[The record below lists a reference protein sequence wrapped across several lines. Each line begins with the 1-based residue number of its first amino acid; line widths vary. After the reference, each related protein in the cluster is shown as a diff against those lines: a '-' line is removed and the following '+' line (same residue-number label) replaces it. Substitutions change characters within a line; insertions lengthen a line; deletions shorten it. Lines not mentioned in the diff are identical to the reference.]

1 MNKYEHVF
9 IARPDVS
16 PAQMESSI
24 EELKA
29 LIEEKGGK
37 VHKTEY
43 WGLRTLAYRV
53 NKNRKGHY
61 GYLDMEAGNEV
72 LDAHRLTS
80 SATPTTSCAHMTCR
94 VDELNEE
101 PSAVLRK
108 GEDRKR
114 RERRSPPQGLPLL
127 GRERAEDRLQGHQA
141 PAALHFRARQDRAV
155 AHHRRVG
162 QEAA

>member
-1 MNKYEHVF
+1 MRPSGPSEGARAAALKKGRKRLMNKYEHVF

-16 PAQMESSI
+16 PAQVESAI

-43 WGLRTLAYRV
+43 WGLRTLAYRM

-72 LDAHRLTS
+72 LEALDYRQRFADDVMRY
-80 SATPTTSCAHMTCR
+80 MTIR
-94 VDELNEE
+94 VEELSEE
-101 PSAVLRK
+101 PSPVLSRK
-108 GEDRKR
+108 DRR
-114 RERRSPPQGLPLL
+114 R
-127 GRERAEDRLQGHQA
+127 D
-141 PAALHFRARQDRAV
+141 
-155 AHHRRVG
+155 
-162 QEAA
+162 

>member
-9 IARPDVS
+9 ITRPDVS

-61 GYLDMEAGNEV
+61 GYLDMEADNDV
-72 LDAHRLTS
+72 LDAIDFKQKYADDVMR
-80 SATPTTSCAHMTCR
+80 HMTVK
-94 VDELNEE
+94 VDDLTEE
-101 PSAVLRK
+101 PSAILRK
-108 GEDRKR
+108 GDDRKR
-114 RERRSPPQGLPLL
+114 RERR
-127 GRERAEDRLQGHQA
+127 
-141 PAALHFRARQDRAV
+141 
-155 AHHRRVG
+155 
-162 QEAA
+162 

>member
-9 IARPDVS
+9 ITRPDVS

-37 VHKTEY
+37 VNKTEY

-72 LDAHRLTS
+72 LDAIDFKQKYADDVMR
-80 SATPTTSCAHMTCR
+80 HMTVK
-94 VDELNEE
+94 VDELTEE
-101 PSAVLRK
+101 PSAILRK
-108 GEDRKR
+108 GDDRKR
-114 RERRSPPQGLPLL
+114 RERR
-127 GRERAEDRLQGHQA
+127 
-141 PAALHFRARQDRAV
+141 
-155 AHHRRVG
+155 
-162 QEAA
+162 